1 MRGLKWPENERFE
14 RFFSVIQ
21 QAAQEKHAVFFL
33 FAGEGHT
40 FTVADM
46 EGEDLSGWLIP
57 AKRASAFED
66 QWAQNNSLAALQ
78 EWTDYF
84 VWAVWS
90 FESGTLSVK
99 FESL

>member
-33 FAGEGHT
+33 FAGEGRT
-40 FTVADM
+40 FTTSNM

-57 AKRASAFED
+57 DEKATEFEH
-66 QWAQNNSLAALQ
+66 QWQQNNSLAALQ
-78 EWTDYF
+78 EWVDYF
-84 VWAVWS
+84 VWVVWS
-90 FESGTLSVK
+90 FESGTLLVQ

>member
-33 FAGEGHT
+33 FAGEGHP

-57 AKRASAFED
+57 AERAAIFEC
-66 QWAQNNSLAALQ
+66 QWAQNNSLSALQ
-78 EWTDYF
+78 GWTDYF

-90 FESGTLSVK
+90 FENGTLLVQ

>member
-1 MRGLKWPENERFE
+1 MRGLRWPENERFE

-21 QAAQEKHAVFFL
+21 QAAQEKHAVFFV

-40 FTVADM
+40 FTTSNM

-57 AKRASAFED
+57 DEKATEFER
-66 QWAQNNSLAALQ
+66 QWQQNNSLAALQ
-78 EWTDYF
+78 EWVDYF

-90 FESGTLSVK
+90 FESGTLLVQ